1 METRDFF
8 FEVPPEQIAQEPAA
22 RREDSR
28 LMVLDRETG
37 RRTQSFVRDIVDFLL
52 PGTVVVV
59 NNTKVEKKRLEGRKA
74 GGGVVEVLLLERRSD
89 GWRGMVGGAGRFRAG
104 MEVVLP
110 EGRIVRLLAPEG
122 RHWRLSI
129 APEISPD
136 YLQRH
141 GSVPLPPY
149 IKRKPEPGDE
159 ERYQTVYAERPG
171 SAAAPTAGLHFTE
184 ELLDRIRDKG
194 CRVVSVT
201 LHVGIDTFAP
211 IRSESVEEHK
221 MHGEYYE
228 VPEETAEAVNRAK
241 AEGFPVLAL
250 GTTSVRTLEAAA
262 VRASTGQG
270 DKSWR
275 IRPGSDVTELYIYPG
290 YDFKIVDWMFTN
302 FHTPGSSLVVMV
314 SAFAGWQTIR
324 ESYAEAIESGFRFF
338 SYGDAML
345 IR

>member
-22 RREDSR
+22 NRGDSR
-28 LMVLDRETG
+28 LMVLDRKTG
-37 RRTQSFVRDIVDFLL
+37 RRTQSFVRDIVDFLP
-52 PGTVVVV
+52 PGTVVVI
-59 NNTKVEKKRLEGRKA
+59 NNTRVEKKRLEGRRA
-74 GGGVVEVLLLERRSD
+74 RGGVVEVLLLDRQAD
-89 GWRGMVGGAGRFRAG
+89 GWRGILGGAGRFRRG
-104 MEVVLP
+104 IEVALP
-110 EGRIVRLLAPEG
+110 EDRTARLLAPEG

-129 APEISPD
+129 TPEISPE
-136 YLQRH
+136 YLRRH

-149 IKRKPEPGDE
+149 IKRRPNTSDE
-159 ERYQTVYAERPG
+159 ERYQTVYAEKPG

-184 ELLDRIRDKG
+184 ELLQRIREKG
-194 CRVVSVT
+194 CRIVSVT

-221 MHGEYYE
+221 MHGEYFE
-228 VPEETAEAVNRAK
+228 VPEATAEAVNRAK
-241 AEGFPVLAL
+241 MEGMPVLAV

-262 VRASTGQG
+262 VPASKNDG
-270 DKSWR
+270 KASWR
-275 IRPGSDVTELYIYPG
+275 IQPGSDVTELYIYPG
-290 YDFKIVDWMFTN
+290 YEFKIVDWMFTN

-314 SAFAGWQTIR
+314 SAFAGWPNIR
-324 ESYAEAIESGFRFF
+324 DSYAEAIESGFRFF